1 MFDSGLVASVPG
13 QSQPANSAP
22 NTTENVLFQI
32 DGEFGQAVIK
42 PVAGVTNERA
52 QAFLEYASEKT
63 SAEAYSYAVVAS
75 AVAVSGGDGENS
87 SSKSKG
93 PIFAELPIGG

>member
-1 MFDSGLVASVPG
+1 MRKV
-13 QSQPANSAP
+13 
-22 NTTENVLFQI
+22 
-32 DGEFGQAVIK
+32 
-42 PVAGVTNERA
+42 
-52 QAFLEYASEKT
+52 
-63 SAEAYSYAVVAS
+63 VVAS